1 VKKRRRP
8 TVGERAA
15 RIALKAVGVPYSWG
29 GASMSGFDCS
39 GLVYWAYSRLGV
51 DLPHSSYALYDVGR
65 RVARS
70 RMKPGDVLFFSG
82 LGHVGLYLGRGRMV
96 HAPHSGRTVEVG
108 PHTRLPRS
116 PDRAVRPEIAVGD
129 IAAGNRQQI
138 HRHQDETEVGVAA
151 EQRSR
156 RLDEQLVVRH
166 ATAPALSP
174 FPAFAGSASSLI
186 GSGNS
191 KS

>member
-1 VKKRRRP
+1 MPSRFLSLALVCAFAAVGFGCAAEPTAVSDPLPRIVESKSASHVKKRRRP

-51 DLPHSSYALYDVGR
+51 ELPHSSYALYDVGR

-96 HAPHSGRTVEVG
+96 HAPQSGRTVEVVTLRRSHYG
-108 PHTRLPRS
+108 DRL
-116 PDRAVRPEIAVGD
+116 VG
-129 IAAGNRQQI
+129 AR
-138 HRHQDETEVGVAA
+138 RVA
-151 EQRSR
+151 
-156 RLDEQLVVRH
+156 
-166 ATAPALSP
+166 
-174 FPAFAGSASSLI
+174 
-186 GSGNS
+186 
-191 KS
+191 